1 MKVAYTMAVVMA
13 GGVLGVVSMLAIEAA
28 IDRYERWRNGWM
40 RRHVCPHCGAAIII
54 RDYPNGTKARV
65 CINGA
70 CGAKWRVRTR
80 GER

>member
-40 RRHVCPHCGAAIII
+40 RRHVCPHCGAAKIAK
-54 RDYPNGTKARV
+54 PNRAE
-65 CINGA
+65 
-70 CGAKWRVRTR
+70 RTR
-80 GER
+80 